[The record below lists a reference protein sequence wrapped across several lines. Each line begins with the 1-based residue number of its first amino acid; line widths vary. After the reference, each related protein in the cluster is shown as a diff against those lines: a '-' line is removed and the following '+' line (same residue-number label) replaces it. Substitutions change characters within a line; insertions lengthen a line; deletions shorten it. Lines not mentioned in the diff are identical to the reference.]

1 MLLPCAPVTTTTI
14 ITGASE
20 GIGRG
25 LAAAL
30 AGRRENVVL
39 AARAA
44 DRLAGAAEAC
54 EALGGKALAVPTDVT
69 DPEQCAALVARTIER
84 FGRIDRVVHNAG
96 LTMWARFDEI
106 TDLTLFERLMRVNY
120 QGAVYL
126 THHALPHLRHSRGL
140 LVAVSSLTGKTGV
153 PTRTGYAASKHA
165 MQGFF
170 DSLRVELRGTGVDV
184 QVVSPGFV
192 ATDIRA
198 RALGPDGQPRHESP
212 RDEGGETMSLDE
224 CVRIMVDAIDRRERE
239 VVMTARGKAGQ
250 WLKLIAPGLLDQIA
264 DRMIREKKRGR

>member
-1 MLLPCAPVTTTTI
+1 MTTTI

-25 LAAAL
+25 LAEAL
-30 AGRRENVVL
+30 ARRGENVVL
-39 AARAA
+39 AARSA
-44 DRLAGAAEAC
+44 DRLAAVAAAC

-69 DPEQCAALVARTIER
+69 EPGQCEALVARTIER
-84 FGRIDRVVHNAG
+84 FGRLDRVVHNAG
-96 LTMWARFDEI
+96 VTMWARFDEI
-106 TDLTLFERLMRVNY
+106 TDLSLFERLMKVNY
-120 QGAVYL
+120 LGAVYL

-170 DSLRVELRGTGVDV
+170 DSLRVELRGSGVDV

-198 RALGPDGQPRHESP
+198 HALGPDGRPRLASP
-212 RDEGGETMSLDE
+212 RDEDTATMSLDA

-239 VVMTARGKAGQ
+239 VVMTAQGKAGL
-250 WLKLIAPGLLDQIA
+250 WLKLLAPGLLDRLA
-264 DRMIREKKRGR
+264 DRALREKKR